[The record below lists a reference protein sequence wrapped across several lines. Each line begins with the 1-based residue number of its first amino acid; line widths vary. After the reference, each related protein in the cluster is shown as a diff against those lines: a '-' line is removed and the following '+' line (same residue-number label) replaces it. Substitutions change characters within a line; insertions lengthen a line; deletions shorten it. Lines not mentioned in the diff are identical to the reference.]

1 MTTVQELMSV
11 GKQMGLDGVELK
23 DFVKEQQC
31 LEREE
36 RQKERES
43 RERQLEQQEKERDKD
58 RELKRIELALQETQL
73 KLQCSRASSVHENED
88 NEDEGGEKIEL
99 FGRESR
105 GRIRVPKMAA
115 FDERDNMDS

>member
-43 RERQLEQQEKERDKD
+43 RERQLEQEEKERDKD

-88 NEDEGGEKIEL
+88 DGGEEVEL
-99 FGRESR
+99 FETERR
-105 GRIRVPKMAA
+105 GRIRRWPLLMR
-115 FDERDNMDS
+115 ETIWIPT

>member
-1 MTTVQELMSV
+1 MMTTVQELISV

-43 RERQLEQQEKERDKD
+43 REQQEKERDKD
-58 RELKRIELALQETQL
+58 RELKRMKLALQ
-73 KLQCSRASSVHENED
+73 
-88 NEDEGGEKIEL
+88 
-99 FGRESR
+99 
-105 GRIRVPKMAA
+105 
-115 FDERDNMDS
+115 